1 MTQAPS
7 GPGDLELLA
16 ANSTCAV
23 QVLDRTMRI
32 RDLSI
37 AEPTVVAY
45 LRNIAPEKQAIAL
58 LHILNVGMTE
68 LVARRERFQ
77 LHRAS

>member
-1 MTQAPS
+1 MTPASSRPK
-7 GPGDLELLA
+7 DLELLA
-16 ANSTCAV
+16 ADSTAV
-23 QVLDRTMRI
+23 QMLDTTVRV

-37 AEPTVVAY
+37 ADPTVVAY
-45 LRNIAPEKQAIAL
+45 LRSIAPEKQAIAL

-77 LHRAS
+77 LQRAS